1 VSIFSAAR
9 LRTLAALLIAAWL
22 VSGCNAAM
30 RIAYENA
37 DTFLHWRA
45 LSYVPLSGKAADEL
59 DDRIDNFLAW
69 HRAKALPQY
78 ARLSADA
85 ARRVKAGLSPADLV
99 WGYDSFNAQARES
112 LREAAV
118 QLAPMLDRLTPE
130 QLSHLEKRLAD
141 DNRKF
146 ARDNRG
152 SEKDRRNRRTRRM
165 VDSLE
170 DWVGKLSKAQVERV
184 KQYAERAPMMED
196 LRERDRKRLQ
206 GDVLA
211 IIRAREAQKRLP
223 AFVDS
228 WDRGREPAMVLA
240 NKAWRGELD
249 KLLLDIDRTL
259 TAEQRAK
266 AVARL
271 HGFSEDFSALAV
283 AVAAPVPASVLAPV
297 PASVLTPGP
306 DYLRQ

>member
-9 LRTLAALLIAAWL
+9 IRMLAVLLAAAWL
-22 VSGCNAAM
+22 LSGCNAAM

-45 LSYVPLSGKAADEL
+45 LSYVPLSGKAAEEL
-59 DDRIDNFLAW
+59 DDRIDDFLAW

-85 ARRVKAGLSPADLV
+85 ARRVGAGLSPADLV

-118 QLAPMLDRLTPE
+118 QLAPILDRLTPE
-130 QLSHLEKRLAD
+130 QISHLEKRFAD

-184 KQYAERAPMMED
+184 KQYAERAPLMDE
-196 LRERDRKRLQ
+196 LRERERKRLQ
-206 GDVLA
+206 GDILA

-223 AFVDS
+223 AYLEH
-228 WDRGREPAMVLA
+228 WDRGRDPAMLAA
-240 NKAWRGELD
+240 NKAWRAELD
-249 KLLLDIDRTL
+249 KLLLDLDRTL

-271 HGFSEDFSALAV
+271 RGFSEDFSALAV
-283 AVAAPVPASVLAPV
+283 ALAASAPT
-297 PASVLTPGP
+297 PTSTPGP

>member
-1 VSIFSAAR
+1 MSIFSAAR
-9 LRTLAALLIAAWL
+9 LRALAALLAAAWL
-22 VSGCNAAM
+22 VCGCNAAM
-30 RIAYENA
+30 RLAYENA

-85 ARRVKAGLSPADLV
+85 ARRVKTGLSPADLV

-118 QLAPMLDRLTPE
+118 RLAPMLDRLTPE
-130 QLSHLEKRLAD
+130 QISHLEKRFAD

-152 SEKDRRNRRTRRM
+152 SEKDRRNRRTRRT
-165 VDSLE
+165 VDALE

-184 KQYAERAPMMED
+184 KQYVERSPATED

-206 GDVLA
+206 ADVLA

-223 AFVDS
+223 AYLEN
-228 WDRGREPAMVLA
+228 WDRGRDPAMLAA
-240 NKAWRGELD
+240 NKAWRAELD
-249 KLLLDIDRTL
+249 KLLLDLDRTL

-271 HGFSEDFSALAV
+271 RGFAEDFSALAV
-283 AVAAPVPASVLAPV
+283 AVAAPVPVSAAV

-306 DYLRQ
+306 DPLRQ

>member
-9 LRTLAALLIAAWL
+9 IRMLAVLLAAAWL
-22 VSGCNAAM
+22 LSGCNAAM

-45 LSYVPLSGKAADEL
+45 LSYVPLSGKAAEEL
-59 DDRIDNFLAW
+59 DDRIDDFLAW

-85 ARRVKAGLSPADLV
+85 ARRVTAGLSPADLV

-130 QLSHLEKRLAD
+130 QISHLEKRFAD

-170 DWVGKLSKAQVERV
+170 DWVGKLSKSQVERV
-184 KQYAERAPMMED
+184 RQYAERAPLMDE

-206 GDVLA
+206 SDILG

-223 AFVDS
+223 AYLEH
-228 WDRGREPAMVLA
+228 WDRGRDPAMLAA
-240 NKAWRGELD
+240 NKAWRAELD
-249 KLLLDIDRTL
+249 KLLLDLDRTL

-271 HGFSEDFSALAV
+271 RGFSEDFSALAV
-283 AVAAPVPASVLAPV
+283 ALAASAPT
-297 PASVLTPGP
+297 PTSTPGP
-306 DYLRQ
+306 DSLRQ

>member
-1 VSIFSAAR
+1 MSVLSAAR
-9 LRTLAALLIAAWL
+9 TRVLALLLIGAGL
-22 VSGCNAAM
+22 LCGCNAAM

-59 DDRIDNFLAW
+59 DDRIDSFLAW

-78 ARLSADA
+78 ARLSAEA

-99 WGYDSFNAQARES
+99 WGYDSLNAQAKES

-130 QLSHLEKRLAD
+130 HISHLEKRFAD

-152 SEKDRRNRRTRRM
+152 SEKDRRNRRVKRT
-165 VDSLE
+165 VDALE

-184 KQYAERAPMMED
+184 KQYVERSPATEEF
-196 LRERDRKRLQ
+196 RERDRKRLQ
-206 GDVLA
+206 TDVLA

-223 AFVDS
+223 AYLEN
-228 WDRGREPAMVLA
+228 WDRGRDPAMLAA
-240 NKAWRGELD
+240 NKAWRAELD
-249 KLLLDIDRTL
+249 KLLLDLDRTL

-271 HGFSEDFSALAV
+271 RGFSEDFSALAI
-283 AVAAPVPASVLAPV
+283 AVAAPASASVLAP
-297 PASVLTPGP
+297 ALTPGP

>member
-1 VSIFSAAR
+1 MAR
-9 LRTLAALLIAAWL
+9 NRAFAALLAAAGL
-22 VSGCNAAM
+22 LSGCNAAM

-45 LSYVPLSGKAADEL
+45 LSYVPLNGKAADEL
-59 DDRIDNFLAW
+59 DERIDGFLAW

-85 ARRVKAGLSPADLV
+85 ARRISAGLSPADLV

-118 QLAPMLDRLTPE
+118 WLAPVLDRLTPE
-130 QLSHLEKRLAD
+130 QVSHLEKRFAD

-146 ARDNRG
+146 ARENRG
-152 SEKDRRNRRTRRM
+152 SEKDRRIRRTRRM
-165 VDSLE
+165 VDALE

-223 AFVDS
+223 AYVEN
-228 WDRGREPAMVLA
+228 WDRGRDPAMVVA
-240 NKAWRGELD
+240 NKAWRVELD
-249 KLLLDIDRTL
+249 RLLLDLDRVL

-266 AVARL
+266 AVTRL
-271 HGFSEDFSALAV
+271 RGFSEDFSALAV
-283 AVAAPVPASVLAPV
+283 ARADQP
-297 PASVLTPGP
+297 
-306 DYLRQ
+306 RQ

>member
-1 VSIFSAAR
+1 VSSISAVR
-9 LRTLAALLIAAWL
+9 LRTLAVLLAAAWL
-22 VSGCNAAM
+22 VCGCNAAM
-30 RIAYENA
+30 RLAYENA

-45 LSYVPLSGKAADEL
+45 LSYVPLNGKAADEL
-59 DDRIDNFLAW
+59 DDRIDDFLAW

-85 ARRVKAGLSPADLV
+85 ARRMKAGLSPADLV

-130 QLSHLEKRLAD
+130 QISHLEKRFAD

-152 SEKDRRNRRTRRM
+152 SEKDRRNRRVRRT
-165 VDSLE
+165 VDALE

-184 KQYAERAPMMED
+184 KQYVERSPATEE

-206 GDVLA
+206 ADVLA

-223 AFVDS
+223 AYVEN
-228 WDRGREPAMVLA
+228 WDRGRDPAMLAA
-240 NKAWRGELD
+240 NKAWRAELD
-249 KLLLDIDRTL
+249 KLLLDLDKTL

-271 HGFSEDFSALAV
+271 RGFSEDFSALAIAAAAPV
-283 AVAAPVPASVLAPV
+283 PVPAAVAAPVLTSAP
-297 PASVLTPGP
+297 
-306 DYLRQ
+306 DRLRQ

>member
-9 LRTLAALLIAAWL
+9 LRTLAVLLAAAWL

-30 RIAYENA
+30 RLAYENA

-45 LSYVPLSGKAADEL
+45 LSYVPLNGKAADEL

-85 ARRVKAGLSPADLV
+85 ARRMKAGLSPADLV

-130 QLSHLEKRLAD
+130 QISHLEKRLAD

-184 KQYAERAPMMED
+184 RQYAERAPMMEE
-196 LRERDRKRLQ
+196 LRERERKRLQ

-223 AFVDS
+223 AYLEN
-228 WDRGREPAMVLA
+228 WDRGRDPAMLAA
-240 NKAWRGELD
+240 NKAWRVELD
-249 KLLLDIDRTL
+249 KLLLDLDRTL

-283 AVAAPVPASVLAPV
+283 AASAPVSAPVPAPL
-297 PASVLTPGP
+297 LTAGP
-306 DYLRQ
+306 DRLRQ

>member
-1 VSIFSAAR
+1 VSVFSTAR
-9 LRTLAALLIAAWL
+9 IRAFAALLAAAGL
-22 VSGCNAAM
+22 LSGCNAAM

-45 LSYVPLSGKAADEL
+45 LSYVPLNGKAADEL
-59 DDRIDNFLAW
+59 DERIDAFLAW

-85 ARRVKAGLSPADLV
+85 ARRINAGLSPADLV

-118 QLAPMLDRLTPE
+118 RLAPMLDRLTPE
-130 QLSHLEKRLAD
+130 QISHMEKRFAD

-146 ARDNRG
+146 ARENRG
-152 SEKDRRNRRTRRM
+152 SEKDRRVRRTRRT
-165 VDSLE
+165 VDALE

-184 KQYAERAPMMED
+184 KQYAERAPLTDE
-196 LRERDRKRLQ
+196 LRDRDRKRLQ

-223 AFVDS
+223 AYLEN
-228 WDRGREPAMVLA
+228 WDRGRDPATIAA

-249 KLLLDIDRTL
+249 KLLLDLDRTL
-259 TAEQRAK
+259 TAEQRAR

-271 HGFSEDFSALAV
+271 RGFSEDFAALAT
-283 AVAAPVPASVLAPV
+283 ASA
-297 PASVLTPGP
+297 
-306 DYLRQ
+306 DQLRQ